1 MGPHTVTKA
10 GIAPVDK
17 DGRELVREL
26 LFRFP
31 DPLDLGLLL
40 LDLSLELLHLA
51 LYSFL
56 LTRKVRFELVDVVGS
71 LESRQRRVQGTE
83 DIN

>member
-1 MGPHTVTKA
+1 MTKA

-51 LYSFL
+51 LHSFL
-56 LTRKVRFELVDVVGS
+56 LTRKVRFELVDVGGS

>member
-1 MGPHTVTKA
+1 MTKA